1 MTKDKEVEKS
11 KTTVTVVWVTFQ
23 IRKKHHLNIP
33 FLITEHQCWRL
44 KIIIQNNGVM
54 HMLSNLFFKYFK
66 DTGKNE

>member
-11 KTTVTVVWVTFQ
+11 KTIVTVVWVTFQ
-23 IRKKHHLNIP
+23 IWKKHHLNIP
-33 FLITEHQCWRL
+33 FHITEHQCWRL